1 MRLAL
6 PLLLAALLE
15 ASSAPAQNL
24 LADKS
29 KTKTKTVLLRP
40 EPAKGKLKVVT
51 KKPAAKPAATKKVE
65 AVPVIVFK
73 RTPCFGTCPHYEATI
88 FSDGHV
94 SYIGYRYVALT
105 GPHEL
110 KLPVATV
117 NTILD
122 DARRLNFA
130 TFEERYSQGST
141 DLPATILSIRQPSG
155 QLKTVQAEEGTP
167 PELEA
172 LLKYVAAEIE
182 KVAGGTTAADR

>member
-1 MRLAL
+1 MRLFL
-6 PLLLAALLE
+6 LLLLATLLG
-15 ASSAPAQNL
+15 AGSAPAQNL
-24 LADKS
+24 LADKN
-29 KTKTKTVLLRP
+29 KAKTKTVLLGR

-51 KKPAAKPAATKKVE
+51 KKPAAAKPATKKVE

-94 SYIGYRYVALT
+94 TYIGYRYVPLT

-122 DARRLNFA
+122 EARRLNFA
-130 TFEERYSQGST
+130 TYEERYSQGST
-141 DLPATILSIRQPSG
+141 DLPATILSIRQPNG

-172 LLKYVAAEIE
+172 FMKSVAAEIE
-182 KVAGGTTAADR
+182 KVSGGTTAADR